1 MSLSTTAPRRAGGRR
16 RRTRYAVNAY
26 RATKVPSPYGLH
38 LMNRLGC
45 GFSTRTWERMRAA
58 GGPSAWFEQQ
68 LSPETVSEHPKVGY
82 LDRWFPELFETP
94 AVKFTKSKV
103 GYGYAD
109 QLSSWTMLRRIH
121 SNRQVLETM
130 VDFWSN
136 HLHVTAVGGTA
147 WVQRFHYD
155 QTVRRHAL
163 GRFEDLLVACTLH
176 PAMLLY
182 LDNFRSV
189 KGAPN
194 ENHGRELLEL
204 HTVGRQSGYTEQMVK
219 DSAVILSGY
228 RVDFRGTWEMRYN
241 PRQHTEG
248 PVNVLGFSHPN
259 SAADG
264 SALTV
269 DYLRFLAR
277 HPATARTIAAK
288 LVTRFV
294 GDYPSAALVDRLAQ
308 VYLAAG
314 TDIRPV
320 LRALVASPE
329 FQGSA
334 GQKVRTPVDDLVATA
349 RALRVRATRP
359 TGGRAFAHRITHQHR
374 GLPLYQ
380 WPRPDGAP
388 ERSADWAS
396 AARMLSSFRM
406 HWDLASGTFPQRDV
420 RYRKPQRWLPR
431 KSIRL
436 DRYVDHLSRS
446 LLGRRSSRRMV
457 KAVCQATGYRPD
469 EKINRRHELA
479 RGQFVRVAAVL
490 LDSPQHMSR

>member
-1 MSLSTTAPRRAGGRR
+1 MPVPAQGHVSRRLRS
-16 RRTRYAVNAY
+16 RYAVNPY
-26 RATKVPSPYGLH
+26 RATKVPTEYGLH

-45 GFSTRTWERMRAA
+45 GWSPGTWAEMKAA
-58 GGPSAWFEQQ
+58 GGPTAWFEQQ
-68 LSPETVSEHPKVGY
+68 MSPETVPEHPKVGY
-82 LDRWFPELFETP
+82 VDSWFPELYEAP

-109 QLSSWTMLRRIH
+109 QLSSWTMLRRIY

-155 QTVRRHAL
+155 QTIRQHAL
-163 GRFEDLLVACTLH
+163 GRFEDLLLACTLH
-176 PAMLLY
+176 PSMLLY

-204 HTVGRQSGYTEQMVK
+204 HTVGRESGYTEQMVK

-228 RVDFRGTWEMRYN
+228 RVDFRGSWELRYN

-248 PVNVLGFSHPN
+248 AVQVLGFSHPN
-259 SAADG
+259 ASADG
-264 SALTV
+264 SQLTV
-269 DYLRFLAR
+269 DYLRYLAQ
-277 HPATARTIAAK
+277 HPATARTIATR

-294 GDYPSAALVDRLAQ
+294 GDYPPLALVDRLAQ
-308 VYLAAG
+308 VYLASG

-320 LRALVASPE
+320 LRTLVASPE
-329 FQGSA
+329 FQQSV

-349 RALRVRATRP
+349 RALEVDAKRP
-359 TGGRAFAHRITHQHR
+359 TSGRAFAHKITHQHR
-374 GLPLYQ
+374 GLPLFQ

-388 ERSADWAS
+388 ERNADWAS

-406 HWDLASGTFPQRDV
+406 HWDLASGGSPSRDV
-420 RYRKPQRWLPR
+420 KYRKPQRWLPE
-431 KSIRL
+431 KELRL
-436 DRYVDHLSRS
+436 DRYVDHLSRT
-446 LLGRRSSRRMV
+446 LLGRPSTKTQL
-457 KAVCQATGYRPD
+457 KAVCQATGYPAD
-469 EKINRRHELA
+469 EKVDRHHELA
-479 RGQFVRVAAVL
+479 RDQFVRVAAVL
-490 LDSPQHMSR
+490 LDSPQHMTR